1 MSFHW
6 TRNVE
11 KNGKDWLGHD
21 YGDGEH
27 LANTAR
33 DKLAGLK
40 KTLVQMVKK
49 KRDLSKPYNQEHWR
63 GTDELRWNPTS

>member
-40 KTLVQMVKK
+40 KTLV
-49 KRDLSKPYNQEHWR
+49 
-63 GTDELRWNPTS
+63 